1 MRKKMNGRKIAAFKP
16 ANRHAVESLCFTLIE
31 LLVVVAIIAILAS
44 ILLPALSSARS
55 SAKRI
60 SCLGNLKQIGTVLAC
75 YSDTYNGH
83 LPPAMAPGW
92 KRPFAQQLLAAAGSF
107 DGSSDWKDYPDSTWA
122 TVTAKNNKVFRCPG
136 LEESPY
142 GGKARHQIAD
152 YGLNVTHPKKIGGEW
167 NEGGI
172 MSSLHPRKLSSIVSP
187 SGSMAFIDAT
197 STAGMGFF
205 YVCCP
210 VCDINS
216 NPRSDPR
223 HRGGS
228 NIVFFDAHAEWR
240 PLTKIN
246 GDKTL
251 WCHDEAATLR

>member
-1 MRKKMNGRKIAAFKP
+1 MSKITGARGISEFKP
-16 ANRHAVESLCFTLIE
+16 TDRHAVEKLFFTLIE
-31 LLVVVAIIAILAS
+31 LLVVIAIIAILAS

-75 YSDTYNGH
+75 YSDTYTGH

-92 KRPFAQQLLAAAGSF
+92 KRPFVQQLLAATGSF
-107 DGSSDWKDYPDSTWA
+107 DSSTNWEDYPDSTWT
-122 TVTAKNNKVFRCPG
+122 TVTAKNNKIFRCPG
-136 LEESPY
+136 IEESPY
-142 GGKARHQIAD
+142 GGKSRHQVAD
-152 YGLNVTHPKKIGGEW
+152 YGFNTTHPKKIGGEW
-167 NEGGI
+167 NEAGI
-172 MSSLHPRKLSSIVSP
+172 MSSLHPRKLSSIVFP

-197 STAGMGFF
+197 TTAGMAVF
-205 YVCCP
+205 YSCCP

-216 NPRSDPR
+216 NPRPDPR

-228 NIVFFDAHAEWR
+228 NMTFFDGHAEWR
-240 PLTKIN
+240 PLAKIN
-246 GDKTL
+246 GDKIL